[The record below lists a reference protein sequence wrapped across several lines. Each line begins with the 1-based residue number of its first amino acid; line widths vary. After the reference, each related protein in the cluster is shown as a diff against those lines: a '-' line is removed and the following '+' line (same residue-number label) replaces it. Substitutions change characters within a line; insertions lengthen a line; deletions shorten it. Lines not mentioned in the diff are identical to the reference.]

1 MKQAEPPIL
10 SALIQALCCLPG
22 IGKKSAQ
29 RISYHLLQRDRDG
42 AKSLAAALS
51 DAMENIGSCK
61 RCRNFSEAPLC
72 DLCLSDKRDSS
83 LLCIVES
90 PADVF
95 AMEEAGYNGK
105 YFVLM
110 GHLSPLDGIGPR
122 ELGLDQLAAYLAGA
136 PDTNAGSEVREV
148 ILATNSTM
156 EGEATAHYINDI
168 VRKYQLRVTRIAH
181 GVPLGGE
188 LEYIDSNTLSHA
200 LAGRSEIA
208 E

>member
-1 MKQAEPPIL
+1 M
-10 SALIQALCCLPG
+10 SALIQALCRLPG

-51 DAMENIGSCK
+51 DAMDSIGSCQ
-61 RCRNFSEAPLC
+61 RCRNFSETPLC
-72 DLCLSDKRDSS
+72 DLCLSARRDGS

-110 GHLSPLDGIGPR
+110 GHLSPLDGIGPQ
-122 ELGLDQLAAYLAGA
+122 ELGLDKLAAYLAGTQ
-136 PDTNAGSEVREV
+136 DGETGGEVREV

-156 EGEATAHYINDI
+156 EGEATAHYINNI
-168 VRKYQLRVTRIAH
+168 VRKYPIRVTRIAH

-200 LAGRSEIA
+200 LAGRREVT
-208 E
+208 